1 MSQEVLGGI
10 FYCFGNSWRECVF
23 CLFFGKILRS
33 KKSSAF
39 FFKEIWI
46 WKSDQKWHYGE
57 SGGGGAAA
65 HFWIDLIDKWTL
77 TWLRV
82 VFPNYFPEYRYFCSY
97 LRMNAIGLV
106 FTINNIEVI
115 SLFSYWKLFHKKSWE
130 GKLSRFMK
138 STNYDPRIKRHQE
151 FLYPLPCLWKPE
163 TKKPWNRK
171 AQLNKKWKS

>member
-1 MSQEVLGGI
+1 MAFWGYVTVQKFPQLKDRTVTSGMLRARKLMRDRKIHNFWVRKCLKKFWSGFFIVSGILGENVY
-10 FYCFGNSWRECVF
+10 FVCFLGKSWDQKNR
-23 CLFFGKILRS
+23 RP
-33 KKSSAF
+33 

-97 LRMNAIGLV
+97 LRMNAIGLS
-106 FTINNIEVI
+106 F
-115 SLFSYWKLFHKKSWE
+115 Y
-130 GKLSRFMK
+130 
-138 STNYDPRIKRHQE
+138 Y
-151 FLYPLPCLWKPE
+151 
-163 TKKPWNRK
+163 
-171 AQLNKKWKS
+171 